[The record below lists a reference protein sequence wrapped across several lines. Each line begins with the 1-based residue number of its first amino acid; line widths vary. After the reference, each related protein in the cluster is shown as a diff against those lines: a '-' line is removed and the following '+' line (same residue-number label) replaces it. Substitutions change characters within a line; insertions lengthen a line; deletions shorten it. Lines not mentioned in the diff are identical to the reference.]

1 MRRATLLLGLSSSIA
16 LLALPFTGC
25 GGDSTSAATG
35 STSASSSSSGTGG
48 SGVDPYD
55 LAVAPASCAYDC
67 SGAPCAEATAPY
79 ECPSGREWNSIP
91 HLAACAPFTGTFP
104 APTPGQCTASAPTG
118 DALKYAGVDPADPK
132 VLVMPGGRR
141 MTPAGA
147 ELEFTD
153 PRSMTSNVVAVPGT
167 TLVLTV
173 DTGYGDHIVRAV
185 DVTLIDKGPLVAIKG
200 QVNFQSPEALN
211 QGIAFSA
218 PDRVFV
224 ATSAGRVQALKLDV
238 ATGALTR
245 DNTGSVVVPPAT
257 QGGDQ
262 PYLSGVAVSQD
273 GKRLFISGVRDKR
286 LLVADITAGGPNYG
300 AILGQVTLGQPE
312 SYGIYTDPSDVG
324 TSRVYVPQWADHVV
338 NEVDVTNPAA
348 PKIARTFQVEKDPEG
363 VAFLDGRWMVV
374 GNDLGDTLSLI
385 DRVAGTVK
393 SIPVDPSEG
402 LPGLEPSSLT
412 YDPSAKR
419 LYVAQAGVNAV
430 GAYDVDLT
438 KDPPTI
444 VPAGRL
450 PTQWWPSGVVAMP
463 DGAVVISSLMGR
475 GTGASIDG
483 DYNLLHGGI
492 QRVPAPTTAD
502 LVAGDKTVLANNR
515 IGARP
520 GYPTITC
527 PAGVDD
533 FPIPATNT
541 GKRSPVIDH
550 VFIVVRENKSYDA
563 LLGDLAGG
571 KGNPKGTLMPP
582 PQMDAIWTNFRK
594 LAKTFATSDNFYTPA
609 FISTQGHLW
618 TTHGRTVDF
627 NEREWPVTGYGRSL
641 RTDADSGGVN
651 ELGRPGEGSLFD
663 WLGNNNVP
671 YDILGEIVGLPRSPP
686 AGTNPIDS
694 HYPGGPVQSIAYPDV
709 EKACYVAGRVR
720 VVCDINPVVYLTLP
734 NDHTLGVSPSNPSP
748 QTMFAVNDE
757 ATGILID
764 AISHSPIWQSSLVI
778 VTEDD
783 PAQGS
788 ESVDYHRTVVM
799 MASPWV
805 KRGYMSHTHID
816 VSSIHKLLAHVM
828 ALPYPNREV
837 ADAALP
843 LDAFSSTPDFT
854 PYTYEKRTHPL
865 ACGMEATPAEKRL
878 TDSWDLG
885 EVDEQQG
892 LDEQVERWLS
902 GKQYQVLPPRLEN
915 EVQTR
920 LEARKRGE
928 RDDEDR

>member
-1 MRRATLLLGLSSSIA
+1 MRRASLLLGLSTTI
-16 LLALPFTGC
+16 LALPFAGC
-25 GGDSTSAATG
+25 GSDPAPPGGT
-35 STSASSSSSGTGG
+35 SSSSSGTGG
-48 SGVDPYD
+48 SGVDPYE
-55 LAVAPASCAYDC
+55 LAVAPGSCAYDC
-67 SGAPCAEATAPY
+67 SGAACAEQTAPY
-79 ECPSGREWNSIP
+79 ECPSGRDWKTIP
-91 HLAACAPFTGTFP
+91 HLATCAPYTGTFP
-104 APTPGQCTASAPTG
+104 APTPGKCAATAPTG
-118 DALKYAGVDPADPK
+118 DALAYAGIDPVDPK
-132 VLVMPGGRR
+132 VLVLPGGRR

-153 PRSMTSNVVAVPGT
+153 QRSMTSNVVSVPGT

-185 DVTLIDKGPLVAIKG
+185 DVTKIALGPEVAVTG
-200 QVNFQSPEALN
+200 QVNFQNPESLN
-211 QGIAFSA
+211 QGIAFSP
-218 PDRVFV
+218 PDRVYV
-224 ATSAGRVQALKLDV
+224 ATSSGRVQGLKLDV

-245 DNTGSVVVPPAT
+245 DNALSVSVPPDSP
-257 QGGDQ
+257 GGDQ
-262 PYLSGVAVSQD
+262 VYVSGVAVSQD
-273 GKRLFISGVRDKR
+273 GTKLFASGVRDKR
-286 LLVADITAGGPNYG
+286 LFVADITAGSPSYG
-300 AILGQVTLGQPE
+300 AVLGQVALGQPE
-312 SYGIYTDPSDVG
+312 SYGIYTDPSDLT

-348 PKIARTFQVEKDPEG
+348 PKIARTFQVEKNPQG
-363 VAFLDGRWMVV
+363 VTFLDGRWMVV
-374 GNDLGDTLSLI
+374 GNDLGDSLSLV
-385 DRVAGTVK
+385 DRVSGTVT
-393 SIPVDPSEG
+393 SIPIDPSEG
-402 LPGLEPSSLT
+402 LPGLEPSSLA
-412 YDPSAKR
+412 YDAVAKR
-419 LYVAQAGVNAV
+419 LYVALAGVNAI
-430 GAYDVDLT
+430 GAYDVDPS

-444 VPAGRL
+444 APAGRL

-463 DGAVVISSLMGR
+463 DGAVVVSSLMGR

-483 DYNLLHGGI
+483 DYNILHGGL
-492 QRVPAPTTAD
+492 QRVPLPTTPD
-502 LVAGDKTVLANNR
+502 LVDGEKTVLANNR
-515 IGARP
+515 IGARK

-527 PAGVDD
+527 PSGVDD

-550 VFIVVRENKSYDA
+550 VFIVVRENKTYDA
-563 LLGDLAGG
+563 LLGDLPSG
-571 KGNPKGTLMPP
+571 KGNPLGTLMPAAK
-582 PQMDAIWTNFRK
+582 MDGIWTNFRQ
-594 LAKTFATSDNFYTPA
+594 LARTFATSDNFYTPA

-627 NEREWPVTGYGRSL
+627 NEREWPVTGYGRGL

-671 YDILGEIVGLPRSPP
+671 YDILGEIVGLPRNPL

-720 VVCDINPVVYLTLP
+720 VVCDINPVVYMTLP
-734 NDHTLGVSPSNPSP
+734 NDHTTGVSPDRPSP
-748 QTMFAVNDE
+748 ETMFASNDE

-764 AISHSPIWQSSLVI
+764 AISHSPIWASSLVI

-788 ESVDYHRTVVM
+788 ESVDYHRTVLV
-799 MASPWV
+799 MASPWI
-805 KRGYMSHTHID
+805 KRGYMSHTHVD
-816 VSSIHKLLAHVM
+816 VSSIHKLLAHVL

-843 LDAFSSTPDFT
+843 LDAFTSTPDYT
-854 PYTYEKRTHPL
+854 PYEYAKRTHPL
-865 ACGMEATPAEKRL
+865 HCGSEATAAEKRL
-878 TDSWDLG
+878 TDSWDMD

-892 LDEQVERWLS
+892 LEAQVDRWLQ
-902 GKQYQVLPPRLEN
+902 GKQLQELTPRLEN

-928 RDDEDR
+928 RKRDDDDR

>member
-1 MRRATLLLGLSSSIA
+1 MRSVALLLGLSTSTA
-16 LLALPFTGC
+16 FLTLNLAGC
-25 GGDSTSAATG
+25 GADTTPAST
-35 STSASSSSSGTGG
+35 TSSSSSSSGGGG
-48 SGVDPYD
+48 SSLDPFD
-55 LAVAPASCAYDC
+55 FAVAPGSCAYDC
-67 SGAPCAEATAPY
+67 AGAPCSEETAPY
-79 ECPSGREWNSIP
+79 ECPSAGDWKAIP
-91 HLAACAPFTGTFP
+91 HVATCAPFTGTY
-104 APTPGQCTASAPTG
+104 PTPVTGQCTASPPTG
-118 DALKYAGVDPADPK
+118 DALKYAGLDPTDAE

-141 MTPAGA
+141 MTPVGA

-185 DVTLIDKGPLVAIKG
+185 DVTKIDQGPKLAITG
-200 QVNFQSPEALN
+200 QVNFQNPESLN
-211 QGIAFSA
+211 QGIAFSP
-218 PDRVFV
+218 PDRVYV
-224 ATSAGRVQALKLDV
+224 ATSSGHVQGLKLDV
-238 ATGALTR
+238 VTGALTR
-245 DNTGSVVVPPAT
+245 DNALSVNLPVDA
-257 QGGDQ
+257 QNGDQ
-262 PYLSGVAVSQD
+262 VYVSGVAVSQD
-273 GKRLFISGVRDKR
+273 GTRLFASGVRDKR
-286 LLVADITAGGPNYG
+286 LFVADIAVGSPTYG
-300 AILGQVTLGQPE
+300 AVLGQVTLAQPE
-312 SYGIYTDPSDVG
+312 SYGIYTDPSDLT

-338 NEVDVTNPAA
+338 NEVDVTNPKA
-348 PKIARTFQVEKDPEG
+348 PKVARTFQVEKDPEG
-363 VAFLDGRWMVV
+363 VTFLDGRWMVV
-374 GNDLGDTLSLI
+374 GNDLGDSLSLI
-385 DRVAGTVK
+385 DRVSGTVT
-393 SIPVDPSEG
+393 SIKVDQGEG

-412 YDPSAKR
+412 YDAVAKR
-419 LYVAQAGVNAV
+419 LYVAQAGVNAI
-430 GAYDVDLT
+430 GAYDVDLS

-444 VPAGRL
+444 APAGRL

-463 DGAVVISSLMGR
+463 DGAVVVSSLMGR
-475 GTGASIDG
+475 GTGASVDG
-483 DYNLLHGGI
+483 DYNLLHGGL
-492 QRVPAPTTAD
+492 QRVPAPTSAD
-502 LVAGDKTVLANNR
+502 LVAGDAAVLANNR
-515 IGARP
+515 IGARK

-527 PAGVDD
+527 PPGVDD
-533 FPIPATNT
+533 FPIPSTNT

-563 LLGDLAGG
+563 LLGDLATG
-571 KGNPKGTLMPP
+571 KGNPLGTLMPAAK
-582 PQMDAIWTNFRK
+582 MDGIWTNFRK

-627 NEREWPVTGYGRSL
+627 NEREWPVTGYGRGL

-671 YDILGEIVGLPRSPP
+671 YDILGEIVGLPRNSP

-694 HYPGGPVQSIAYPDV
+694 HYPGGPVQSIAYPDI

-720 VVCDINPVVYLTLP
+720 VVCDINPVVYMTLP
-734 NDHTLGVSPSNPSP
+734 NDHTTGVSPDRPSP
-748 QTMFAVNDE
+748 ETMFASNDE

-816 VSSIHKLLAHVM
+816 VSSLHKLLAHVL

-843 LDAFSSTPDFT
+843 LDAFSSTPDYT
-854 PYTYEKRTHPL
+854 PYEYAKRTHPL
-865 ACGMEATPAEKRL
+865 HCGKEATAAEKRL
-878 TDSWDLG
+878 TDSWDMA

-892 LDEQVERWLS
+892 LEAQVDRWLK
-902 GKQYQVLPPRLEN
+902 GKQYQELPARIEN

-928 RDDEDR
+928 RVRDEDDR

>member
-1 MRRATLLLGLSSSIA
+1 
-16 LLALPFTGC
+16 
-25 GGDSTSAATG
+25 
-35 STSASSSSSGTGG
+35 
-48 SGVDPYD
+48 
-55 LAVAPASCAYDC
+55 
-67 SGAPCAEATAPY
+67 
-79 ECPSGREWNSIP
+79 
-91 HLAACAPFTGTFP
+91 
-104 APTPGQCTASAPTG
+104 
-118 DALKYAGVDPADPK
+118 LKYAGLDPTDAE

-141 MTPAGA
+141 MTPVGA

-185 DVTLIDKGPLVAIKG
+185 DVTKIDQGPKLAITG
-200 QVNFQSPEALN
+200 QVNFQNPESLN
-211 QGIAFSA
+211 QGIAFSP
-218 PDRVFV
+218 PDRVYV
-224 ATSAGRVQALKLDV
+224 ATSAGHVQGLKLDV
-238 ATGALTR
+238 VTGALTR
-245 DNTGSVVVPPAT
+245 DNTLSVNLPVDA
-257 QGGDQ
+257 QNGDQ
-262 PYLSGVAVSQD
+262 VYVSGVAVSQD
-273 GKRLFISGVRDKR
+273 GTRLFASGVRDKR
-286 LLVADITAGGPNYG
+286 LFVADIAVGSPTYG
-300 AILGQVTLGQPE
+300 AVLGQVTLAQPE
-312 SYGIYTDPSDVG
+312 SYGIYTDPSDLT

-338 NEVDVTNPAA
+338 NEVDVTNPKA
-348 PKIARTFQVEKDPEG
+348 PKVARTFQVEKDPEG
-363 VAFLDGRWMVV
+363 VTFLDGRWMVV
-374 GNDLGDTLSLI
+374 GNDLGDSLSLI
-385 DRVAGTVK
+385 DRVSGTVTSVK
-393 SIPVDPSEG
+393 VDQGEG

-412 YDPSAKR
+412 YDAVAKR
-419 LYVAQAGVNAV
+419 LYVAQAGVNAI
-430 GAYDVDLT
+430 GAYDVDLS

-444 VPAGRL
+444 APAGRL

-463 DGAVVISSLMGR
+463 DGAVVVSSLMGR
-475 GTGASIDG
+475 GTGASVDG
-483 DYNLLHGGI
+483 DYNLLHGGL
-492 QRVPAPTTAD
+492 QRVPAPTASD

-515 IGARP
+515 IGARK

-527 PAGVDD
+527 PPGVDD
-533 FPIPATNT
+533 FPIPSTNT

-563 LLGDLAGG
+563 LLGDLATG
-571 KGNPKGTLMPP
+571 KGNPLGTLMPAAK
-582 PQMDAIWTNFRK
+582 MDGIWTNFRK

-627 NEREWPVTGYGRSL
+627 NEREWPVTGYGRGL

-671 YDILGEIVGLPRSPP
+671 YDILGEIVGLPRNSP

-694 HYPGGPVQSIAYPDV
+694 HYPGGPVQSIAYPDI

-720 VVCDINPVVYLTLP
+720 VVCDINPVVYMTLP
-734 NDHTLGVSPSNPSP
+734 NDHTTGVSPDRPSP
-748 QTMFAVNDE
+748 ETMFASNDE

-816 VSSIHKLLAHVM
+816 VSSLHKLLAHVL

-843 LDAFSSTPDFT
+843 LDAFSSTPDYT
-854 PYTYEKRTHPL
+854 PYEYAKRTHPL
-865 ACGMEATPAEKRL
+865 HCGKEATAAEKRL
-878 TDSWDLG
+878 TDSWDMA

-892 LDEQVERWLS
+892 LEAQVDRWLK
-902 GKQYQVLPPRLEN
+902 GKQYQELPARIEN

-928 RDDEDR
+928 RVRDEDDR